1 MSVTSAGK
9 YDGFCSK
16 INDKPVD
23 GIGHMIFAFCF
34 DHLKPPFHTIEK
46 VFGLVVK
53 ETNVVLKFKLV
64 VKNADQKSIKFKLI
78 YLSEERIECKF
89 EESNL
94 KKREQKLL
102 NIGDTLVKFVCG
114 PNQKNNFGVIFSI
127 GLSFDMSKQRK
138 SNLVS
143 RKFND
148 QSSCDFII
156 ECQNKKFYV
165 HEMILSD
172 QSQYFEAVLRNDCKE
187 NSEKKLVMND
197 FEPKYVEILLRYIYN
212 GAVLCEDLKDPNDRL
227 SVLKIADKYNFT
239 SLHDA
244 IDSRLAQQVLY
255 VISLKFKND
264 KDFVKEV
271 LPKIVQFCE
280 ETGAP
285 KLSAAIFYWKSSMK
299 DAIGISD
306 RQWSTLI
313 RKNPNFALVAANCAA
328 REDYQSWIK
337 QHNSWELTENHKERN
352 DFALIVGPLGMMKGA
367 TECSQN

>member
-1 MSVTSAGK
+1 MSETPAEK

-23 GIGHMIFAFCF
+23 AIGHMYFALDL
-34 DHLKPPFHTIEK
+34 DHFKPPFLIEK
-46 VFGLVVK
+46 AFCLMVK
-53 ETNVVLKFKLV
+53 ETNLVLKFKLV
-64 VKNADQKSIKFKLI
+64 VTEKNADQKSIKFKLI

-89 EESNL
+89 EASTM
-94 KKREQKLL
+94 REQKLL
-102 NIGDTLVKFVCG
+102 NIGDTLVRCVWYPSQRNRIAFC
-114 PNQKNNFGVIFSI
+114 FSI

-148 QSSCDFII
+148 QSSSDFII

-172 QSQYFEAVLRNDCKE
+172 QSQYFEAVLRNNCKE

-212 GAVLCEDLKDPNDRL
+212 GAVRCEDLKHSRDI
-227 SVLKIADKYNFT
+227 LKIADKYNFT

-244 IDSRLAQQVLY
+244 IDSELAQLALNY
-255 VISLKFKND
+255 E
-264 KDFVKEV
+264 KEV
-271 LPKIVQFCE
+271 LVKKVLPQFVPICE
-280 ETGAP
+280 KTGAP

-299 DAIGISD
+299 DSSGISD
-306 RQWSTLI
+306 CQWSTMV
-313 RKNPNFALVAANCAA
+313 RKNPNFALVAGNCAG
-328 REDYQSWIK
+328 REDYQSWLK
-337 QHNSWELTENHKERN
+337 QHSFWYLTEIRKERN
-352 DFALIVGPLGMMKGA
+352 DFALIVGPLGRMKGA
-367 TECSQN
+367 TECSQNC

>member
-1 MSVTSAGK
+1 MSETSAVK

-114 PNQKNNFGVIFSI
+114 PNQKNSFGVIFSI

-148 QSSCDFII
+148 QSSYDFII
-156 ECQNKKFYV
+156 ECQNKKFYA

-172 QSQYFEAVLRNDCKE
+172 QSQYFEAVLRNNCKE
-187 NSEKKLVMND
+187 NNEKKLVMND
-197 FEPKYVEILLRYIYN
+197 FEPKYVETLLRYIYN
-212 GAVLCEDLKDPNDRL
+212 GAVHCEDLEYSDDII
-227 SVLKIADKYNFT
+227 SILKIADKYNFT

-244 IDSRLAQQVLY
+244 IDSKLAQLALNYEKELLVKKALPQ
-255 VISLKFKND
+255 
-264 KDFVKEV
+264 FV
-271 LPKIVQFCE
+271 PICE

-352 DFALIVGPLGMMKGA
+352 DFALIVGPLGRMKGA